1 MARFSMANFPY
12 ALALLASGATLS
24 AQGIFGLPASDPAG
38 IARSGAGVAYG
49 RSLEAASL
57 NPALLATL
65 PGKGGVFLAGGQE
78 FQAAQDTLQSN
89 QRITHSTDRNRLLP
103 AFGAGWMVTKRFALG
118 LKLDSPF
125 LRHATFGPDTTTRFL
140 GDELSVEARRVEVQA
155 AFAVREDFSI
165 GLSVGTAR
173 IDFASGAALR
183 VAIPTDPTR
192 PLSAGNPSM
201 ALLEQQVRQEGSVTV
216 PTASVGLRWAINPRW
231 TLGFAYQGPLEG
243 DVALSSEFGKRPIA
257 YVANDGFSVAP
268 VGISAAG
275 ITLRGLLKPQAGTA
289 KIHLPARAA
298 LGIRHRATN
307 AITWEADLRYTDG
320 ERLALPGQVGLLTP
334 SGAVSN
340 PSAGFLGQRA
350 LGLSLMGEL
359 ALTKA
364 WTLRAGMSLDQAL
377 RSQEHLEP
385 VAGGAS
391 TAGFSIGAAYQLGR
405 GELALGYQ
413 VRQAKDVDAPRLDGV
428 WSITGYRSTGTVSR
442 VENSGHLY
450 SLGYKVSF

>member
-1 MARFSMANFPY
+1 MARFSKANFPY
-12 ALALLASGATLS
+12 ALALLAAGATLP
-24 AQGIFGLPASDPAG
+24 AQGIFGLSASDPAG

-65 PGKGGVFLAGGQE
+65 TGKGGVFLAGGQE

-89 QRITHSTDRNRLLP
+89 QNITHSTDRNRLLP
-103 AFGAGWMVTKRFALG
+103 AFGAGWRVTHRFALG
-118 LKLDSPF
+118 LKVDSPY
-125 LRHATFGPDTTTRFL
+125 LRHAAFGPATTTRFL
-140 GDELSVEARRVEVQA
+140 ADELSVEARRAEVQV
-155 AFAVREDFSI
+155 AFAVTEAF
-165 GLSVGTAR
+165 SVGFSAGSAR

-183 VAIPTDPTR
+183 VAIPTDPTK
-192 PLSAGNPSM
+192 PLAAGNPSL

-243 DVALSSEFGKRPIA
+243 DVALTAEFGKRPYG
-257 YVANDGFSVAP
+257 YVANDGFGAAP
-268 VGISAAG
+268 VGIGAAG
-275 ITLRGLLKPQAGTA
+275 GTLRGLLKPQAGTA

-298 LGIRHRATN
+298 LGLRHRATN

-320 ERLALPGQVGLLTP
+320 EQLALPGQPGLLTP
-334 SGAVSN
+334 SGVVAN
-340 PSAGFLGQRA
+340 PSTGFAGQRA

-359 ALTKA
+359 ALTKV
-364 WTLRAGMSLDQAL
+364 WTLRAGMSLDQSL
-377 RSQEHLEP
+377 RDQDRLEP
-385 VAGGAS
+385 VAGGAA
-391 TAGFSIGAAYQLGR
+391 TAAFSIGAAYQIGR
-405 GELALGYQ
+405 GELSLGYQ
-413 VRQAKDVDAPRLDGV
+413 VRQAQDVDAPRLDGV